1 MSQTP
6 LTAGTTSTLREACAD
21 LIRRLRSDDEARAE
35 TYFESFPALAADA
48 ESAIELIYT
57 EFATR
62 EELGRRPDTAEYLR
76 RFPQWQTAL
85 ERQFDIHR
93 LLNAEDSASATNR
106 SALDDALN
114 SNVPKSKPT
123 IGIAGIVEKSAE
135 RLGAYE
141 IVRTLGRGGMGTVY
155 LATHVELGRLAAVKI
170 LHGSGTSSNAALA
183 ERFRTE
189 VRSAAALGHPQIVQL
204 YELGETP
211 DGRLFAAFEYVEG
224 GSLAAALGGR
234 PRAAREAAELVRLLA
249 SALDRAHRAGI
260 VHCDLTPANILLT
273 RDGQPKIADFGL
285 AKLPKSAAALE
296 EKAAS
301 QAAPKPLGEASD
313 EAFADDAD
321 YAALSS
327 VALAGTPGYLAP
339 ERIENPGAAMP
350 AADIYGLGAIFYELL
365 TGRPPHIGATPLE
378 TLRQA
383 RDYDPPS
390 PRELVPNLPR
400 DCATICLKCLE
411 RDPQRRYRDAAALA
425 EDLRRF
431 LAGEPI
437 EARPVGALERA
448 WKWAGRHQGW
458 AAALIATTAAVVLL
472 AVGGML
478 YNMRLR
484 RMIEIEAL
492 QKQQIADQAAKV
504 KGQLEALNR
513 TAYTM
518 QLNQAE
524 ALVDRAPHQSLAL
537 LRDIDRCPP
546 KLRDFAW
553 GMLLRRASQDRRTL
567 LGHAAPVRAIA
578 ERNDGTIVTA
588 ALDDTVRHWK
598 DAHIASTGAGSIAAT
613 SSSEFEVATAAA
625 SAIALSPDG
634 SRLAAA
640 FEDRSIKLWNLAA
653 RPTPR
658 VLLGP
663 KEAVVALEF
672 FDGGRW
678 LAAVDDDG
686 SLRIWD
692 PAGNPIAAWSVAEPG
707 TILSLAA
714 SPDDKTLAVGLSDG
728 RILLVDS
735 ITGPIRNSGE
745 AEAEAQP
752 ALTGKLDGVAQIIY
766 SADGKRLVALGVSSN
781 KIELWDVAG
790 GKFERTIDLG
800 ASVARSVALSRDGR
814 YLAYATS
821 EQVLVVV
828 DLTTGGTTAEYRG
841 HTERIG
847 ALRFTADG
855 TAVVSASDDRTVKL
869 WDVPGERVPRLSDGD
884 SLKTLA
890 VAFSLDGRTTA
901 IAGFDGTIR
910 LTRDDDE
917 ATGREPTLLE
927 GHAAAVRAF
936 RFLPGGKQLLSC
948 GEDSTVRLWD
958 LASGASVKTW
968 QQPAWVMDL
977 ALTADGR
984 RCFTAGADGR
994 VRSLLLSASGPTAS
1008 AEQDSS
1014 FEKFEID
1021 AHSAS
1026 INAIALWGTVPTRID
1041 GAVTTLEAPCLVTAS
1056 RDGTVKL
1063 WNGRNGTLI
1072 STLEGHAGSVL
1083 TLAVS
1088 PDGSS
1093 LAGGDETGCL
1103 ILWKDRAP
1111 KSRHLLRGHS
1121 KGVYAVAFSPD
1132 GRIVASAS
1140 GGRWVQAGGEVKL
1153 WDAVGGQVHATLDG
1167 YSAPLAFRGDGL
1179 TLAVGLDPRRQ
1190 IAFWPA
1196 LPYENE
1202 PIPGALS
1209 EAAPKNVPPPPK
1221 SAPTAAFTGAPPM
1234 KQPQPK

>member
-1 MSQTP
+1 VSLAMSQTP

-21 LIRRLRSDDEARAE
+21 LIRRLRTDDEARAE
-35 TYFESFPALAADA
+35 LYFESFPALATEA

-62 EELGRRPDTAEYLR
+62 EELGRQPDTADYLR
-76 RFPQWQTAL
+76 RFPQWSTAL

-93 LLNAEDSASATNR
+93 LLNADEPVSSANH
-106 SALDDALN
+106 SALDDLAKTN
-114 SNVPKSKPT
+114 KPAS
-123 IGIAGIVEKSAE
+123 GIAGVVEKSAE
-135 RLGAYE
+135 RFGAYE

-170 LHGSGTSSNAALA
+170 LHGTGNSSSAALA

-260 VHCDLTPANILLT
+260 VHCDITPANILLT
-273 RDGQPKIADFGL
+273 RDGLPKIADFGL
-285 AKLPKSAAALE
+285 ARLPKSAAALE
-296 EKAAS
+296 EKTAA
-301 QAAPKPLGEASD
+301 QTATKPLGETSD

-339 ERIENPGAAMP
+339 ERIENPGEATP

-437 EARPVGALERA
+437 EARPVGALERS

-458 AAALIATTAAVVLL
+458 AAALAATTAAVVLL
-472 AVGGML
+472 AVGGTL
-478 YNMRLR
+478 YNIRLR
-484 RMIEIEAL
+484 RMVEIEAI
-492 QKQQIADQAAKV
+492 QKQQIAEQAAKV
-504 KGQLEALNR
+504 AGQLEALNR

-537 LRDIDRCPP
+537 LRDVERCPP

-553 GMLLRRASQDRRTL
+553 GMLLRRASQERRTL
-567 LGHAAPVRAIA
+567 LGHAAAVRAIA
-578 ERNDGTIVTA
+578 ERNDGTLVTA

-598 DAHIASTGAGSIAAT
+598 EPQLTDTAAGATGST
-613 SSSEFEVATAAA
+613 SSLQFDVATAAA
-625 SAIALSPDG
+625 TAVALSPDG

-640 FEDRSIKLWNLAA
+640 FDDRSIKLWNLAV

-663 KEAVVALEF
+663 KEAIVALEF

-678 LAAVDDDG
+678 LAVADDEG
-686 SLRIWD
+686 LLRIWD
-692 PAGNPIAAWSVAEPG
+692 PAGNPIAAWQIAEAG

-714 SPDDKTLAVGLSDG
+714 SPDDKTLAVGLIDG

-735 ITGPIRNSGE
+735 ITGPIRNVGD
-745 AEAEAQP
+745 AETQP
-752 ALTGKLDGVAQIIY
+752 ELTGKLDGVAQIHY
-766 SADGKRLVALGVSSN
+766 SHDGKQLVAVGVSSN
-781 KIELWDVAG
+781 KIELWDVAER
-790 GKFERTIDLG
+790 KLERTIDLG
-800 ASVARSVALSRDGR
+800 ASVARSVALSRNGK

-828 DLTTGGTTAEYRG
+828 DLTTGSTTAEYRG
-841 HTERIG
+841 HTEQIG

-855 TAVVSASDDRTVKL
+855 TAVISASDDRTVKL
-869 WDVPGERVPRLSDGD
+869 WDVPGERVPRLIAGD

-890 VAFSLDGRTTA
+890 VAFSSDGRTTA

-910 LTRDDDE
+910 LARDDDE
-917 ATGREPTLLE
+917 ATGREPTLLK
-927 GHAAAVRAF
+927 GHAAAVRTL
-936 RFLPGGKQLLSC
+936 RFLPGDKQLLSC
-948 GEDSTVRLWD
+948 GEDNTVRLWEI
-958 LASGASVKTW
+958 ATNSNIKTW
-968 QQPAWVMDL
+968 QQPAWVMDVVV
-977 ALTADGR
+977 TPDGS

-994 VRSLLLSASGPTAS
+994 VRSLLLDQAGSTVVAAQ
-1008 AEQDSS
+1008 ESS
-1014 FEKFEID
+1014 LEEFEIE

-1026 INAIALWGTVPTRID
+1026 INAMVLWGMVATRPTASSAAI
-1041 GAVTTLEAPCLVTAS
+1041 LESPCLATAS

-1063 WNGRNGTLI
+1063 WNARNGKLDTVL
-1072 STLEGHAGSVL
+1072 TGHAGPVFA
-1083 TLAVS
+1083 LAIS
-1088 PDGSS
+1088 PDGST
-1093 LAGGDETGCL
+1093 LAGGDETGCV
-1103 ILWKDRAP
+1103 ILWKDHRPMPRAV
-1111 KSRHLLRGHS
+1111 LRGHS

-1132 GRIVASAS
+1132 GRMVASAS
-1140 GGRWVQAGGEVKL
+1140 GGPWVQVGGEVKL

-1179 TLAVGLDPRRQ
+1179 TLAVGLDPKRQ

-1202 PIPGALS
+1202 PIPVS
-1209 EAAPKNVPPPPK
+1209 TPNPAPKFLPPPPK
-1221 SAPTAAFTGAPPM
+1221 LAPTGAFTGAPPAVPA
-1234 KQPQPK
+1234 KPK